1 LLKWR
6 AFLYFST
13 ETNYDLLETLN
24 ELFPDCEIQ
33 IVFREGEAFK
43 QRGADLFSEPS
54 MTDTI
59 GRV

>member
-1 LLKWR
+1 MNKIVLL
-6 AFLYFST
+6 SSHP
-13 ETNYDLLETLN
+13 EPSYDLLETLN

-43 QRGADLFSEPS
+43 QRGADWSSEQL